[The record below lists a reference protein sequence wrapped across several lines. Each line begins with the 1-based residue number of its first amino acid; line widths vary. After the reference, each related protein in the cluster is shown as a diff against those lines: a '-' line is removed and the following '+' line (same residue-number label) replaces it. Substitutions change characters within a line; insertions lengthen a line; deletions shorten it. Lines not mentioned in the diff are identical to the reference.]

1 MPDYPPPTVHCP
13 HCNAAISSG
22 NLGLYE
28 KVVCPSCRRPFRANA
43 RLGSYEMVGELGV
56 GGMSLV
62 FRARDMVLGR
72 ELALK
77 ILNETY
83 RNDPQRVARFERECA
98 LMAKVRHA
106 HVARVYAAGR
116 QNDYCYIAMELIDGS
131 NVESEIAQYGA
142 FDPSEALRIIRQV
155 AQGLQAAHRAGL
167 LHRDMKPANI
177 LLTSAREAKVVDFGL
192 ALLSSESDTE
202 EMVWAT
208 PYYAAPETLMRK
220 KEDARADIYSLGMTL
235 RHMLT
240 GGPPFV
246 HGVTS
251 IHALLT
257 IKKKLPKLLQEV
269 PYLPTAL
276 CDLVDHMSAF
286 SVWNRPRGYEALL
299 REMEETADLLE
310 RSTDDAAAYRDRT
323 PTWHRRRKRR
333 RSLLATATTAL
344 ILLPF
349 VLTEA
354 CSAKKQPASKPA
366 AVSKSL
372 STVLPER
379 DSLLAKAERA
389 LENSRLDEAANLFH
403 ELGRETTFVMRAW
416 SVLHAYI
423 CLTLLDEGE
432 RIEKLLAVDALPLAA
447 VPTPITETTRCVFE
461 FMRRATYG
469 HGEDFTPRPNQNQD
483 LIASVELASGMT
495 QLRQGRARL
504 ALTHLSRALTLLQ
517 NAKDSPYRGYIPFI
531 EPLIPGLTKLAALEE
546 MPTTT
551 AVQKGRKATQLSR
564 FWETD
569 GALLP
574 WTLRS
579 FFRDGML
586 ARAQQLQTESDAE
599 VPRETVLQK
608 LAAGQYAE
616 AARLFDTGSYPAN
629 ASKRK
634 VLREMSDTAERFCRL
649 VQLKLTEAAVKTV
662 PKLKTL
668 QGREFSPADALR
680 FGQGSFW
687 FKDGTSVAVRE
698 LDPVSLA
705 SLYTASGTAGTARAA
720 KAREMQIILTY
731 LQGEED
737 KATKLFEKE
746 RAKTPNN
753 SSPFFQLWQ
762 QWMEASENRN
772 H

>member
-1 MPDYPPPTVHCP
+1 MPASPSPTVRCP
-13 HCNAAISSG
+13 HCNAEIPSG
-22 NLGLYE
+22 NFGLYE
-28 KVVCPSCRRPFRANA
+28 NVVCPSCQRSFRANA

-62 FRARDMVLGR
+62 FRAGDMVLGR

-83 RNDPQRVARFERECA
+83 RNDPQRVVRFERECA
-98 LMAKVRHA
+98 LMARVRHA

-155 AQGLQAAHRAGL
+155 AEGLQAAHQAGL

-240 GGPPFV
+240 GEPPFA

-286 SVWNRPRGYEALL
+286 SVWNRPRGYTALL
-299 REMEETADLLE
+299 REMEETAELVE
-310 RSTDDAAAYRDRT
+310 RSAENAAACRAHT
-323 PTWHRRRKRR
+323 PTWRRRRNQKHT
-333 RSLLATATTAL
+333 LLAAGTAAL
-344 ILLPF
+344 LLLP
-349 VLTEA
+349 LLLSEA
-354 CSAKKQPASKPA
+354 CSPKKQPAPKPVAASKKIAP
-366 AVSKSL
+366 L
-372 STVLPER
+372 LQER
-379 DSLLAKAERA
+379 DTPLTKAEQA
-389 LENSRLDEAANLFH
+389 LEKGRIAEAAEIFYDLS
-403 ELGRETTFVMRAW
+403 RETTFVMRAW
-416 SVLHAYI
+416 SVLHTYI
-423 CLTLLDEGE
+423 CLTLLNEE
-432 RIEKLLAVDALPLAA
+432 SRIEKLLAVDALPLAA
-447 VPTPITETTRCVFE
+447 VPTPGTETTRCVFE
-461 FMRRATYG
+461 FLRRATIG
-469 HGEDFTPRPNQNQD
+469 RGEDFTPRPNQNED

-495 QLRQGRARL
+495 QLRRGHARL
-504 ALTHLSRALTLLQ
+504 AHTHLSHALSLLQ
-517 NAKDSPYRGYIPFI
+517 NAKDSPYRGYATFI
-531 EPLIPGLTKLAALEE
+531 EPLIPGLKTLAELDEI
-546 MPTTT
+546 PQKT
-551 AVQKGRKATQLSR
+551 AVQKGWKARLIFR
-564 FWETD
+564 FWEGE
-569 GALLP
+569 GAFLP
-574 WTLRS
+574 WPLRS
-579 FFRDGML
+579 VFRDL
-586 ARAQQLQTESDAE
+586 THAQQLKAESDAE
-599 VPRETVLQK
+599 SPREIVLQK

-616 AARLFDTGSYPAN
+616 AARLFNKGSYPDSV
-629 ASKRK
+629 SKRR
-634 VLREMSDTAERFCRL
+634 VLFEMSETAECFCRL
-649 VQLKLTEAAVKTV
+649 VQLKLTEAAAKTV

-680 FGQGSFW
+680 YGQGSFW
-687 FKDGTSVAVRE
+687 FKDGASISIRE
-698 LDPVSLA
+698 LDPA
-705 SLYTASGTAGTARAA
+705 SMAALYAASGATGTGRAA
-720 KAREMQIILTY
+720 KAWEMQIILTY
-731 LQGEED
+731 LHGEED
-737 KATKLFEKE
+737 KAKHLFDEE
-746 RAKTPNN
+746 RAKNPN
-753 SSPFFQLWQ
+753 SRSPFLQLWQ
-762 QWMEASENRN
+762 QWMEAAEARN
-772 H
+772 D

>member
-1 MPDYPPPTVHCP
+1 MPDTPPPTVRCP
-13 HCNAAISSG
+13 HCNAELSSEK
-22 NLGLYE
+22 LGLYE
-28 KVVCPSCRRPFRANA
+28 NVVCPSCRRPFRANA
-43 RLGSYEMVGELGV
+43 HLGSYEMVGELGI

-155 AQGLQAAHRAGL
+155 AEGLQAAHRAGL

-240 GGPPFV
+240 GVPPFA

-257 IKKKLPKLLQEV
+257 IKKKLPKLIQEV
-269 PYLPTAL
+269 PWLPTAL

-286 SVWNRPRGYEALL
+286 SVWNRPRSYGRLL
-299 REMEETADLLE
+299 REMKETADLVE
-310 RSTDDAAAYRDRT
+310 RSAEDASAYRAHT
-323 PTWHRRRKRR
+323 PTWHHLRKRR
-333 RSLLATATTAL
+333 RSLLTAGTIAL

-349 VLTEA
+349 VLFEA
-354 CSAKKQPASKPA
+354 CSPKKQPAPKPA
-366 AVSKSL
+366 PPAKAIAPL
-372 STVLPER
+372 LPER
-379 DSLLAKAERA
+379 DNLLAKAERA
-389 LENSRLDEAANLFH
+389 LEKSSIGEAGELFH
-403 ELGRETTFVMRAW
+403 KLSRETTYVMRAW

-423 CLTLLDEGE
+423 CLTLLDDGE
-432 RIEKLLAVDALPLAA
+432 RIDALLAVDALPLAA
-447 VPTPITETTRCVFE
+447 VPTPSTETTRCVFE
-461 FMRRATYG
+461 FMRRATVG
-469 HGEDFTPRPNQNQD
+469 RGEDFTPRPNQNED

-495 QLRQGRARL
+495 QLRRGRARL
-504 ALTHLSRALTLLQ
+504 AHTHLSHALSLLQ
-517 NAKDSPYRGYIPFI
+517 QAKDSPYRGYAAFI
-531 EPLIPGLTKLAALEE
+531 ELLIPGLKTIAELDEIPQK
-546 MPTTT
+546 T
-551 AVQKGRKATQLSR
+551 AVQKGQKANLITR
-564 FWETD
+564 FWEGE
-569 GALLP
+569 GAFLP

-579 FFRDGML
+579 AFRDAML
-586 ARAQQLQTESDAE
+586 TGAQQLKKESDAE
-599 VPRETVLQK
+599 APREIVLQK

-616 AARLFDTGSYPAN
+616 AARLFEKGNYPAS

-634 VLREMSDTAERFCRL
+634 VLLEMCDTAERFCRL
-649 VQLKLTEAAVKTV
+649 VQLKLTEAAAKTA
-662 PKLKTL
+662 PKLKTH

-680 FGQGSFW
+680 YGQGSFW
-687 FKDGTSVAVRE
+687 FKDGASISIRE
-698 LDPVSLA
+698 LDPASLA
-705 SLYTASGTAGTARAA
+705 ALYAASGTTGTDRAA
-720 KAREMQIILTY
+720 KAREMQVILTY
-731 LQGEED
+731 LHGEED
-737 KATKLFEKE
+737 KAKKLFEEE
-746 RAKTPNN
+746 RAKNPN
-753 SSPFFQLWQ
+753 SRSPFLQLWP
-762 QWMEASENRN
+762 QWMEAAKS
-772 H
+772 